1 MFKSFF
7 KPRASIIEEQD
18 YEFEGNYEGIIS
30 EGKTLEDVR
39 DAGIKV
45 KSVIPLP
52 DRQVAEFFNT
62 KDAVKAAKIL
72 GVKNKGN
79 IIEVPIS

>member
-7 KPRASIIEEQD
+7 KPRASTIEEQD

-52 DRQVAEFFNT
+52 NKQVAEFYNVN
-62 KDAVKAAKIL
+62 DAKKAAKIL
-72 GVKNKGN
+72 GVKNDGVV
-79 IIEVPIS
+79 IEVEI